1 MGINNFHKDVWLKV
15 VKNSTYG
22 TGDYQSWAKGIS
34 YNWNPFGAIKGTEI
48 NEIRKR
54 KIEALYEKI

>member
-1 MGINNFHKDVWLKV
+1 MSINNFHKDVWLKV

-22 TGDYQSWAKGIS
+22 TGSIS